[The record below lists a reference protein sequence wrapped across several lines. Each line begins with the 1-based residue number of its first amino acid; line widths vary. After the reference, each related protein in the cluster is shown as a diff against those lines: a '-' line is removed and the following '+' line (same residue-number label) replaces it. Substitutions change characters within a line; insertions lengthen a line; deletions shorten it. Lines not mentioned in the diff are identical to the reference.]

1 MDKRG
6 QFFIFVA
13 IIVALLVFTLITKS
27 NIIREEVTLQ
37 NFEQLSQN
45 YLTESP
51 KVINYAIYSVQSP
64 ETSLSTFTEE
74 FVNNYAKNNDP
85 NIGLVYLY
93 NDPGNNK
100 VVIKNLLSNEKV
112 TFNISNNFNVLFDT
126 SQTVTGDLCVTET
139 GICTQGSGNLC
150 DVEQNYCV
158 LSGGSLS
165 GPIALKI
172 GDISYD
178 FTLPENNKGFIVIV
192 KSKEGDTTKVDVS
205 QNII

>member
-1 MDKRG
+1 MNKRG

-64 ETSLSTFTEE
+64 ETELSDFSDD
-74 FVNNYAKNNDP
+74 FKKYAEKTDP
-85 NIGLVYLY
+85 NIGLVYVY

-100 VVIKNLLSNEKV
+100 VVIKNLLKEETI
-112 TFNISNNFNVLFDT
+112 TFNIGSNSNLLFSTSDT
-126 SQTVTGDLCVTET
+126 TTGN
-139 GICTQGSGNLC
+139 ICTAGTGVCIQGTTNIC
-150 DVEQNYCV
+150 DTINPEYCI
-158 LSGGSLS
+158 LSGESLS
-165 GPIALKI
+165 GQLKLSI
-172 GDISYD
+172 SDISYD